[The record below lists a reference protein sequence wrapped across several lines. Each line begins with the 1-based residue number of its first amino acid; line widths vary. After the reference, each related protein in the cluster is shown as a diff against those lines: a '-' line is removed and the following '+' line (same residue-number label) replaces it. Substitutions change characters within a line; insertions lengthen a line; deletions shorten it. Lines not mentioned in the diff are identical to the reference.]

1 MGFFVTRPVFA
12 AVIALIIT
20 LLGVLT
26 VRQLAVEQ
34 YPNVAPPQVKITAIY
49 PGASPEILV
58 RQEHTPEGDK
68 VTIRP
73 LAGTR
78 PRGATPEQD
87 KALEAELQADPK
99 ERAEHVML
107 IDLARNDIGR
117 IA

>member
-1 MGFFVTRPVFA
+1 MYFYDMGDFQIV
-12 AVIALIIT
+12 
-20 LLGVLT
+20 
-26 VRQLAVEQ
+26 
-34 YPNVAPPQVKITAIY
+34 
-49 PGASPEILV
+49 GASPEILV

-117 IA
+117 IAQDRQRQGDRGLRGRALLARDAHRQQRRRPAARTA